1 MNGETKLRVAIVG
14 HTNTGKTSLL
24 RTLTRDV
31 AFGEISARPGTTR
44 HVEATSLMVGGRPR
58 VDLYDTPGLEDSAT
72 LLALL
77 GEYRDRGDGIDRVR
91 AFLDSAAARG
101 ELEQEAKLLR
111 QVLDSDVLLYVIDAR
126 EPMLGRHRDELTV
139 LGLAARPLIPVLNFT
154 GSAESRESAWREHLA
169 RIGLH
174 AVVAFDTVLFD
185 PADERRLYEAVQAML
200 APQYDLLQRLIE
212 EREAAWLALKRSAAA
227 TVADLLIDAASAARR
242 VREENAAEMKSEG
255 TWLQERVREREER
268 CIRQLMELFAFRSE
282 DVVAER
288 LAIENGRWQMDL
300 FAPET
305 LRRFGLSAGSGA
317 VKGAAVGVGIDVITG
332 GLSLGMAAT
341 LGATIGALWSTVDRF
356 GRKLLDRLRGYV
368 DLRVDENTLRVLAAR
383 ELQLIDALLRR
394 GHASLSQVELKG
406 KAERAP
412 WQGADLPAALR
423 RARHHPEW
431 STLSAPGAPA
441 PEAERAAALHAL
453 QEELLQQLARAPR
466 PAA

>member
-1 MNGETKLRVAIVG
+1 MNGETALRVAIVG

-44 HVEATSLMVGGRPR
+44 HVEATSLMVGGRAR
-58 VDLYDTPGLEDSAT
+58 VDLYDTPGLEDSTT

-77 GEYRDRGDGIDRVR
+77 GEYRERGEGIDRIR
-91 AFLDSAAARG
+91 SFLDSAAARG
-101 ELEQEAKLLR
+101 ELEQEAKVLR

-126 EPMLGRHRDELTV
+126 EPMLGRHRDELMV

-200 APQYDLLQRLIE
+200 APHYELLQQLIE
-212 EREAAWLALKRSAAA
+212 EREAGWQALKRSAAA
-227 TVADLLIDAASAARR
+227 TVADLLIDVASAARR
-242 VREENAAEMKSEG
+242 VREENAAEMSYES

-268 CIRQLMELFAFRSE
+268 CIRQLMELFAFRPE
-282 DVVAER
+282 DVVAGR
-288 LAIENGRWQMDL
+288 LAIEHGRWQMDL

-305 LRRFGLSAGSGA
+305 LRRFGLSAGTGA

-356 GRKLLDRLRGYV
+356 GRRLLNRLRGYV
-368 DLRVDENTLRVLAAR
+368 DLRVDENTLRLLAAR
-383 ELQLIDALLRR
+383 ELQLIDVLLRR
-394 GHASLSQVELKG
+394 GHASLSQVELTDES
-406 KAERAP
+406 ARAP
-412 WQGADLPAALR
+412 WAGAAMPAALR

-431 STLSAPGAPA
+431 SALIAPGPA
-441 PEAERAAALHAL
+441 AREAERAAALHAL
-453 QEELLQQLARAPR
+453 QEKLLQQLP
-466 PAA
+466 